1 MAWRCLSGVLT
12 ARSHACLPIASRRDR
27 SKVPLT
33 DVQQPIPFRRA
44 EAAERDRARSEARAQ
59 EVQDHLRSLEQQLGA
74 AAKQLH
80 AVREAHRMLELRFEV
95 QGQSCHWFLC
105 VVWVA
110 KRCRQSS
117 RRPRC

>member
-1 MAWRCLSGVLT
+1 MLVPSVHQHVL
-12 ARSHACLPIASRRDR
+12 
-27 SKVPLT
+27 
-33 DVQQPIPFRRA
+33 FRRA

-95 QGQSCHWFLC
+95 RGHSCQLFS
-105 VVWVA
+105 V
-110 KRCRQSS
+110 
-117 RRPRC
+117 